1 MRILSQDGMKD
12 IPYEI
17 AMIDMCKHCTEEK
30 YMIYA
35 QGTFCGANADDN
47 FVLMAEYSTEAKA
60 RKAMEMLHE
69 VYTGIPLILQ
79 NVDISG
85 EAEEMFKKW
94 KKQGI
99 FVVSENQPSKV
110 EYVGNILFQFP
121 ADDEVE
127 V

>member
-1 MRILSQDGMKD
+1 
-12 IPYEI
+12 
-17 AMIDMCKHCTEEK
+17 
-30 YMIYA
+30 
-35 QGTFCGANADDN
+35 
-47 FVLMAEYSTEAKA
+47 
-60 RKAMEMLHE
+60 MLHE

-79 NVDISG
+79 NVDISE